1 MASKCTHKSRSV
13 ELSPHTRSAR
23 SLGDVSLSNHQCAF
37 GKRLVE
43 LTDLVSV
50 KVVVMLTTE
59 IIKIQAA

>member
-1 MASKCTHKSRSV
+1 MASKCTHKSRSA
-13 ELSPHTRSAR
+13 ELSPHTQNAR

-37 GKRLVE
+37 KKRMVE

-59 IIKIQAA
+59 ITKIQAA

>member
-13 ELSPHTRSAR
+13 ELSPHTRNAR
-23 SLGDVSLSNHQCAF
+23 SLGDVPLSNHQCVF
-37 GKRLVE
+37 GKGMAE